1 MHNNLFLNR
10 LIIVTDEGKTA
21 YDELFHRGV
30 NIIHGQNSSGKSTIV
45 RFIFF
50 ALGGSYGDFVPEALR
65 CRYVMAE
72 VEINGN
78 VYTLKRYL
86 EKTDDGKRV
95 NKKASMYIYF
105 GPIEDVLNLEPC
117 AVGHEHLM
125 NRSNEANN
133 LEPETWKM
141 FPYNTTANRRS
152 FSNVLFELLRLPEV
166 KEGSNI
172 TMHQILRLIYL
183 DQESPLSSLFFFE
196 QFDQPFTR
204 ETVAELLM
212 GLYDSQLSDAKLN
225 RIKLEGRIDELKQSI
240 KITGQF
246 LDNPVKQS
254 PAFLQQ
260 QIETLKQEI
269 NAISDEVRQLRNAQ
283 LSTQNS
289 QLSTDS
295 KLYTLNSKLEY
306 ERLQAQVS
314 SLRQDLVTTENEIA
328 RLKADIQDSNYFI
341 RALQQ
346 KIEAVDRSIATREY
360 FDKLHLEYCPECL
373 SPIDTHVEEGRC
385 PLCKSEI
392 DNSKGKSQAMRIKL
406 EMQFQ
411 IRESQQLLDYNNEQ
425 LKQHNDRRAALRR
438 EVAEAQAKYDYA
450 VRNVRSTHDER
461 IDELIQTKGYKEGEI
476 AQFLTLLES
485 AEKYQR
491 LKQELAA
498 AEQERDNLNRYISAA
513 EQRIRQQRAL
523 IERTIRDNGL
533 YLLKNDQARQDEFG
547 SATSLTLDYAQNIIY
562 LDDGHT
568 KLSASSSF
576 YLKMA
581 ARFAFFLASVQVD
594 SMMYPRFFLSDNM
607 EDKGMEENRSRNFQN
622 ILVRRLK
629 ELEAKKHTPETCNLK
644 PETIGYQVIFAT
656 SNIANEL
663 NKPEY
668 TVGDYYSQANK
679 SLKNV

>member
-1 MHNNLFLNR
+1 MMHNNLFLNR

-95 NKKASMYIYF
+95 NKKASMYIYYGSIAELEKDQRSEKWQMF
-105 GPIEDVLNLEPC
+105 G
-117 AVGHEHLM
+117 
-125 NRSNEANN
+125 
-133 LEPETWKM
+133 
-141 FPYNTTANRRS
+141 YNTTANRRS

-212 GLYDSQLSDAKLN
+212 GLYDGQLSDAKLN

-269 NAISDEVRQLRNAQ
+269 NAISDEVRQLRNAE
-283 LSTQNS
+283 LSTINS

-314 SLRQDLVTTENEIA
+314 SLRQELVTTENEIA

-425 LKQHNDRRAALRR
+425 LKQHNDRRAALQR

-491 LKQELAA
+491 LKQELAD

-547 SATSLTLDYAQNIIY
+547 SATSLTLDYGQNIIY

-622 ILVRRLK
+622 ILVRRLADMHK
-629 ELEAKKHTPETCNLK
+629 ND
-644 PETIGYQVIFAT
+644 YQVIFAT

>member
-1 MHNNLFLNR
+1 MMHNNLFLNR

-95 NKKASMYIYF
+95 NKKASMYIYYGSIAELEKDQRSEKWQLF
-105 GPIEDVLNLEPC
+105 G
-117 AVGHEHLM
+117 
-125 NRSNEANN
+125 
-133 LEPETWKM
+133 
-141 FPYNTTANRRS
+141 YNTTANRRS

-212 GLYDSQLSDAKLN
+212 GLYDGQLSDAKLN

-269 NAISDEVRQLRNAQ
+269 NAISDEVRQLRNAE
-283 LSTQNS
+283 LSTINS

-314 SLRQDLVTTENEIA
+314 SLRQELVTTENEIA

-385 PLCKSEI
+385 PLCKSDI

-425 LKQHNDRRAALRR
+425 LKQHNDRRAALQR

-491 LKQELAA
+491 LKQELAD

-547 SATSLTLDYAQNIIY
+547 SATSLTLDYGQNIIY

-622 ILVRRLK
+622 ILVRRLADMHK
-629 ELEAKKHTPETCNLK
+629 ND
-644 PETIGYQVIFAT
+644 YQVIFAT

>member
-1 MHNNLFLNR
+1 MMHNNLFLNR

-78 VYTLKRYL
+78 AYTLKRYL

-105 GPIEDVLNLEPC
+105 GPIEDVLNLEP
-117 AVGHEHLM
+117 L
-125 NRSNEANN
+125 N

-152 FSNVLFELLRLPEV
+152 FSNVLFELLGLPEV

-212 GLYDSQLSDAKLN
+212 GLYDGQLSDAKLN

-269 NAISDEVRQLRNAQ
+269 NTISDEVRQLRN
-283 LSTQNS
+283 SEVIYGEPVEPTH
-289 QLSTDS
+289 
-295 KLYTLNSKLEY
+295 KLEY

-314 SLRQDLVTTENEIA
+314 SLRQELVTTENEIA

-491 LKQELAA
+491 LKQELAD

-513 EQRIRQQRAL
+513 EYRIRQQRTL
-523 IERTIRDNGL
+523 IERAIRDNGL

-622 ILVRRLK
+622 ILVRRLADMHK
-629 ELEAKKHTPETCNLK
+629 ND
-644 PETIGYQVIFAT
+644 YQVIFAT

>member
-1 MHNNLFLNR
+1 MRNNLFLNR

-95 NKKASMYIYF
+95 NKKASMYIYYGSIAELEKDQRSEKWQLF
-105 GPIEDVLNLEPC
+105 G
-117 AVGHEHLM
+117 
-125 NRSNEANN
+125 
-133 LEPETWKM
+133 
-141 FPYNTTANRRS
+141 YNTTANRRS
-152 FSNVLFELLRLPEV
+152 FSNVLFELLGLPEV

-269 NAISDEVRQLRNAQ
+269 NAISDEVRQLRN
-283 LSTQNS
+283 SEVIYGEPVEPTH
-289 QLSTDS
+289 
-295 KLYTLNSKLEY
+295 KLEY

-314 SLRQDLVTTENEIA
+314 SLRQELVTTENEIA

-491 LKQELAA
+491 LKQELAE
-498 AEQERDNLNRYISAA
+498 AEQERDNLNRYITAA
-513 EQRIRQQRAL
+513 EYRIRQQRTL

-622 ILVRRLK
+622 ILVRRLN
-629 ELEAKKHTPETCNLK
+629 ELENKRLSTINSKLSTDSK
-644 PETIGYQVIFAT
+644 PSTLNSKLNNDYQVIFAT

>member
-105 GPIEDVLNLEPC
+105 GPIEDVLNTENSKLSTDSKLSTFNSQLDWQLF
-117 AVGHEHLM
+117 G
-125 NRSNEANN
+125 
-133 LEPETWKM
+133 
-141 FPYNTTANRRS
+141 YNTTANRRS

-212 GLYDSQLSDAKLN
+212 GLYDGQLSDAKLN

-269 NAISDEVRQLRNAQ
+269 NAISDEVRQLRNAEVIYGEPVEP
-283 LSTQNS
+283 TH
-289 QLSTDS
+289 
-295 KLYTLNSKLEY
+295 KLEY

-314 SLRQDLVTTENEIA
+314 SLRQELVTTENEIA

-425 LKQHNDRRAALRR
+425 LKQHNGRRAALRR

-491 LKQELAA
+491 LKQELAD
-498 AEQERDNLNRYISAA
+498 AEQERDNLNRYITAA
-513 EQRIRQQRAL
+513 EYRIRQQRAL
-523 IERTIRDNGL
+523 IERAIRDNGL

-547 SATSLTLDYAQNIIY
+547 SATSLTLDYGQNIIY

-622 ILVRRLK
+622 ILVRRLADMHK
-629 ELEAKKHTPETCNLK
+629 ND
-644 PETIGYQVIFAT
+644 YQVIFAT